1 LKRRFNL
8 ILNRESGRQTL
19 KGRTA
24 VKKSYHTINKQG
36 KANERKLADLLS
48 KSGQLL
54 LPMVDLIEQ
63 CQWAC
68 DELIDVTGRAAIQA
82 VLQLSAEQVAGGPPQ
97 QGKRRNGDVVFH
109 GQQPGMVMLS
119 DRKLQVQRPRLRE
132 KNPGKGKEVEIPAYA
147 AMHNQPRLSARMLD
161 ILMRGV
167 SNRQYKDVIPQMAD
181 TVGVSKSSVSRQMI
195 EASEA
200 EVEALLS
207 RRFDAM
213 KLVIIYIDGMVFGDH
228 VMIGAVGVDTDG
240 NKHVLAIREGATENA
255 TVVKELLEDLVA
267 RGVKP
272 EQKRLFVIDGSKA
285 LRTAINAVFG
295 SHQPVQRCRAHK
307 LRNVVDHLPKDQKD
321 QVKSVVRAAW
331 KMEAKAGM
339 ARLKKLAD
347 WLERE
352 YPSAAASLLE
362 GLEEC
367 FTINRLDIPPSL
379 HRCLATTNVIESPHS
394 GVRMRTRRVCRW
406 RDGGM
411 VKRWMA
417 SAFLATEK
425 NFRKMMG
432 YRDLWALQAILTGSK
447 SATRQ
452 AVA

>member
-1 LKRRFNL
+1 
-8 ILNRESGRQTL
+8 
-19 KGRTA
+19 
-24 VKKSYHTINKQG
+24 
-36 KANERKLADLLS
+36 
-48 KSGQLL
+48 
-54 LPMVDLIEQ
+54 
-63 CQWAC
+63 
-68 DELIDVTGRAAIQA
+68 
-82 VLQLSAEQVAGGPPQ
+82 
-97 QGKRRNGDVVFH
+97 
-109 GQQPGMVMLS
+109 
-119 DRKLQVQRPRLRE
+119 
-132 KNPGKGKEVEIPAYA
+132 
-147 AMHNQPRLSARMLD
+147 
-161 ILMRGV
+161 
-167 SNRQYKDVIPQMAD
+167 MAD

-207 RRFDAM
+207 RRFDEV
-213 KLVIIYIDGMVFGDH
+213 KLVILYIDGMVFGDH
-228 VMIGAVGVDTDG
+228 IMIGAVGVDIDG

-321 QVKSVVRAAW
+321 QVKSVLRAAW

-339 ARLKKLAD
+339 ARLKKLAQ

-379 HRCLATTNVIESPHS
+379 HRCLATTNLIESPHS

-411 VKRWMA
+411 VERWMA

-432 YRDLWALQAILTGSK
+432 YRDLWALEAILNGLK